1 MITLPDT
8 SDVIQAVI
16 EKERIV
22 LLKKE
27 QVVFYKF

>member
-8 SDVIQAVI
+8 SDVMQAVI

-27 QVVFYKF
+27 KVEFYKY